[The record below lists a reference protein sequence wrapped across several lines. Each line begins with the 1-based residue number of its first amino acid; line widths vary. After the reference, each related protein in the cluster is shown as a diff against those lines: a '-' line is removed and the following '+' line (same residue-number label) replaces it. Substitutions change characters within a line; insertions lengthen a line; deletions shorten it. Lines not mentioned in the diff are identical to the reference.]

1 MFDYTETLCLNSLF
15 IKNVHLK
22 ANTHSEIIIRTYIF
36 FLPLI
41 FALSTIFLIFIHHTD
56 INRKYY
62 PFFFQLHSF
71 AYIFQ
76 HHLLKLHFDRAYKI
90 WPLVSSEQIK
100 CWQLH
105 FFFFFQQLH
114 RTRPFNVQPAVSTS
128 KTLTRSVF
136 LSILINNVASRTF

>member
-1 MFDYTETLCLNSLF
+1 MNVWLYRDAVFKF
-15 IKNVHLK
+15 IIYKKRSPKSQHPFRNNYSYL
-22 ANTHSEIIIRTYIF
+22 YI

-41 FALSTIFLIFIHHTD
+41 FALSTMFLIFIHHTD

-71 AYIFQ
+71 ACIFQ

-105 FFFFFQQLH
+105 FFFFSSCTALDLLMFSLPYLH
-114 RTRPFNVQPAVSTS
+114 R
-128 KTLTRSVF
+128 K
-136 LSILINNVASRTF
+136 LSPGPYFYRY